1 MGKFENIGIVGLGL
15 IGGSLAL
22 DIKKRGIARRVTGFS
37 RRLSTLKKAKERG
50 IIDEY
55 FTDFEEGVKGLDFL
69 VITTSVDAVKD
80 YFLKVR
86 KYKPELLV
94 TDAASVK
101 VKIVGEACAILGKTA
116 NFVGSHPMAGSEKSG
131 IDSVKEGLF
140 ENKFVIIT
148 PCKYTKKEN
157 VVTVEDFWSA
167 AGSIPVFLSPGQ
179 HDRMLALTSHM
190 PHIIVFTLVSLLGKV
205 KDKETL
211 LKCIGT
217 GFLDTT
223 RIGKSSPE
231 LWAEIFTAN
240 RENMILWIEEF
251 EKALAGMK
259 KLVNEGSCGKLIK
272 KLNLIK
278 ETRERLD
285 EKRKNI

>member
-1 MGKFENIGIVGLGL
+1 MDRFENIGVAGLGL

-22 DIKKRGIARRVTGFS
+22 EIKKRGIARRVTGFS

-69 VITTSVDAVKD
+69 IITTPVNVVKD
-80 YFLKVR
+80 YFAGVKKSR
-86 KYKPELLV
+86 PELLV

-101 VKIVGEACAILGKTA
+101 VKIVREARRILGKDA

-131 IDSVKEGLF
+131 IDAAKEGLF
-140 ENKFVIIT
+140 ENRFVIIT
-148 PCKYTKKEN
+148 PSKYTGKEN
-157 VVTVEDFWSA
+157 VAAVKDFWSA
-167 AGSIPVFLSPGQ
+167 AGSIPVFLSPRR

-190 PHIIVFTLVSLLGKV
+190 PHLIVYTLVSLLGKV

-211 LKCIGT
+211 LKCVGA

-240 RENMILWIEEF
+240 RENMVSWISEF

-259 KLVNEGSCGKLIK
+259 KIVNSGSCRELAEKLGRMK
-272 KLNLIK
+272 KM
-278 ETRERLD
+278 REELD

>member
-1 MGKFENIGIVGLGL
+1 MDRFENIGIAGLGL

-55 FTDFEEGVKGLDFL
+55 FTDFEDGVKGLDFL
-69 VITTSVDAVKD
+69 VITTPVNAVKD

-86 KYKPELLV
+86 KSKPELLV

-101 VKIVGEACAILGKTA
+101 VKIVGEARGILGKNA

-131 IDSVKEGLF
+131 IDAVREGLF
-140 ENKFVIIT
+140 ENRFVIIT
-148 PCKYTKKEN
+148 PSGYTKKEN
-157 VVTVEDFWSA
+157 VSAVKDFWEA
-167 AGSIPVFLSPGQ
+167 AGSIPVFLSPSR
-179 HDRMLALTSHM
+179 HDKILALTSHM
-190 PHIIVFTLVSLLGKV
+190 PHLIVFTLISLLGKV
-205 KDKETL
+205 KDKDLL

-240 RENMILWIEEF
+240 RKNMILWITEF
-251 EKALAGMK
+251 EKALADMK
-259 KLVNEGSCGKLIK
+259 RIVNGGSCEKLTR
-272 KLNLIK
+272 KLNLMK
-278 ETRERLD
+278 TTRERLD